1 MTEMHDGWNSLWG
14 SMRLRLCFLS
24 SCDTLL
30 SVFPSSA
37 SQCQQSP
44 TRSYLKLWSLPT
56 APHLEPPLSSFLTS
70 LQLSIFAAAKSL
82 QSCLTLCD
90 PIDSSSPGS
99 PVPGILQAGTL
110 EWVANFLL
118 QCMKVKSESESE
130 VKWSEVAQSS
140 IFEFVLIES
149 DSGWLPCHYT
159 LWISSLVC
167 PDSSSLH
174 LFLHFLTNGSA
185 LFQDL
190 CNNGPK
196 DWKVIVSHRQE
207 R

>member
-14 SMRLRLCFLS
+14 SMRLGLCFSS

-82 QSCLTLCD
+82 QSCLTLCN

-99 PVPGILQAGTL
+99 PVPGILQAGKL
-110 EWVANFLL
+110 EWVAISFSNAWRW
-118 QCMKVKSESESE
+118 KVKVKVNWSE
-130 VKWSEVAQSS
+130 VK
-140 IFEFVLIES
+140 
-149 DSGWLPCHYT
+149 
-159 LWISSLVC
+159 SLSR
-167 PDSSSLH
+167 PSL
-174 LFLHFLTNGSA
+174 S
-185 LFQDL
+185 L
-190 CNNGPK
+190 C
-196 DWKVIVSHRQE
+196 
-207 R
+207 